1 MNVTTITSNP
11 INKLIILEITNF
23 YRLLQQ
29 QQQQKSGIYK
39 NEEISIYKRFHY
51 FRQHKPYSIWNE
63 VSDICD
69 KL

>member
-29 QQQQKSGIYK
+29 QQKSGIYK

-51 FRQHKPYSIWNE
+51 LRQHEPYSIWNE

>member
-23 YRLLQQ
+23 YRLL